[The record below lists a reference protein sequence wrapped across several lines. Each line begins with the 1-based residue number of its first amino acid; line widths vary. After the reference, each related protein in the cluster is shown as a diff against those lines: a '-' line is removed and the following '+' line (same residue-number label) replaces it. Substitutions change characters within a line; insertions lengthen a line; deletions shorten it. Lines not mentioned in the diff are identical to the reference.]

1 MNAPSEYSC
10 MSMPKSP
17 PDGAG
22 APADRRRAKQPPP
35 QFVQWR
41 FEAMELVHEIRS
53 TARCLADPLDIEG
66 EPLFPSGALWLLLE
80 TLTRLRAVPAIADV
94 ARALRVSRQAAHRIV
109 RSAARA
115 GYVELLS
122 NPRDRRILQVRLTD
136 GGRAMLAVARARE
149 AQWAFVMLNGYSL
162 HRLRQISAFLR
173 LLRHRVLTFE
183 RERDRDMREYDLG
196 SGALYDHGLGDLME

>member
-1 MNAPSEYSC
+1 
-10 MSMPKSP
+10 MSMPQAP
-17 PDGAG
+17 PAN
-22 APADRRRAKQPPP
+22 APPSTDRRGAKKPPP
-35 QFVQWR
+35 RFVQWR
-41 FEAMELVHEIRS
+41 FEATELVHEIRS
-53 TARCLADPLDIEG
+53 TARCLADPLAIEG
-66 EPLFPSGALWLLLE
+66 EPLFPSGPLWSLLV

-115 GYVELLS
+115 GYVELMS
-122 NPRDRRILQVRLTD
+122 NPRDRRIIQVRVTD
-136 GGRAMLAVARARE
+136 GGRTMLAGARARE

-162 HRLRQISAFLR
+162 HQLREVSAFLR

-196 SGALYDHGLGDLME
+196 SGDLHDDGLGELME